1 MDWAAEQK
9 SLDIQYCLT
18 LPRFVL
24 FSAEL
29 DSVSHARG
37 SPDYAYN
44 FLQWNI
50 GFQSLWAEAAGLAV
64 LKDTFHSVHVQPEVE
79 ADGDVPGDIFNEHFS
94 DLHAAVSTF
103 SSGKSLVIF
112 LNARYF
118 NFYMICSPV
127 LHNITRLKSGFIS
140 FSTIEAGM
148 VWY

>member
-50 GFQSLWAEAAGLAV
+50 GFQSLWGEAAGLAV

-103 SSGKSLVIF
+103 SS
-112 LNARYF
+112 
-118 NFYMICSPV
+118 
-127 LHNITRLKSGFIS
+127 
-140 FSTIEAGM
+140 
-148 VWY
+148 